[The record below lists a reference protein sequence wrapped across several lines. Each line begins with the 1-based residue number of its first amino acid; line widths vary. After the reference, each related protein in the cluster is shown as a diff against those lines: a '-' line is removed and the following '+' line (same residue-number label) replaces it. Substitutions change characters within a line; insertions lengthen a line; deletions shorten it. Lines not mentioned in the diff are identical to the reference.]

1 MLYSYKQLRNGRYG
15 IFANDRLIASI
26 GCLDTCKKIVYFL
39 EMRRSNQDISGLEI
53 RNTIVSYFHDM
64 KLRP

>member
-26 GCLDTCKKIVYFL
+26 GCLNTCKKIIYFL
-39 EMRRSNQDISGLEI
+39 EMRTTNRNISGLEI
-53 RNTIVSYFHDM
+53 RSTIVPYFHDM